1 MRKKRDQ
8 SDSDDDDFL
17 DRTGDIERK
26 RLKKITHHEEKV
38 LNYEDLVKHLN
49 QLNYYTLP

>member
-26 RLKKITHHEEKV
+26 RLKKMTHHEEKV